1 MLAEQCLI
9 TKNINK
15 VRIHAKMFSEG
26 FPGSCKLILKSRQNC
41 EETYT
46 YEGVYYFV
54 KIETS
59 YLLKINSF

>member
-9 TKNINK
+9 TKNINE
-15 VRIHAKMFSEG
+15 VRIHAKMFSG
-26 FPGSCKLILKSRQNC
+26 FPWSCELILKSRQNC